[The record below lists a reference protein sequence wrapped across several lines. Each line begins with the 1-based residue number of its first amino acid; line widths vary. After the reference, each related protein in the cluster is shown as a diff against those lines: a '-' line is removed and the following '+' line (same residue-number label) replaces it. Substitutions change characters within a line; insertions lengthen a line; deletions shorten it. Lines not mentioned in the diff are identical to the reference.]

1 MLRAIVIFGA
11 AVGPDGRASPSLRR
25 RTLYAA
31 QAAREAHD
39 HPVFCS
45 GGVGRHGAS
54 EASIMAEIL
63 LEAGVEPHRLVL
75 DEDSRDTLENVVAA
89 ARFIR
94 AQSLEGAVICTD
106 RYHVARVRMMF
117 GLLGVPA
124 HPGPMAEGRAGTRLA
139 YWLAMHAR
147 ECAAYPYDLA
157 VVLAHRTELRRMIE
171 P

>member
-1 MLRAIVIFGA
+1 MARAIVIFGA

-31 QAAREAHD
+31 QAARDRPD

-45 GGVGRHGAS
+45 GGVGRHGGS

-89 ARFIR
+89 ARFVR
-94 AQSLEGAVICTD
+94 GRRLEGAVVCTD
-106 RYHVARVRMMF
+106 SYHHARVRMMF
-117 GLLGVPA
+117 ALLGVRSW
-124 HPGPMAEGRAGTRLA
+124 PGPMAKGRAGTRLA

-157 VVLAHRTELRRMIE
+157 IVLARRAELRRMIE
-171 P
+171 A